1 VADSSVLTLLAI
13 LVSAYAAVVA
23 TWSLVW
29 QIRRAR
35 REHRSRVQVRTS
47 WEGGPKG
54 EKVVVQVIN
63 FSAHP
68 VKVRNWGW
76 FAEGKGPPPR
86 VQTGQPDGIEIPT
99 HDSVTIREDRNLALR
114 EVDLIRER
122 VVSWIRLTTG
132 EEFFS
137 EPTPSP
143 RHRDVDPRFA
153 EYEARHGMP
162 PP

>member
-1 VADSSVLTLLAI
+1 M
-13 LVSAYAAVVA
+13 
-23 TWSLVW
+23 
-29 QIRRAR
+29 
-35 REHRSRVQVRTS
+35 VQVRTS
-47 WEGGPKG
+47 WEGGPQG

-63 FSAHP
+63 FSAHT

-76 FAEGKGPPPR
+76 FAEGKGPLPR

-114 EVDLIRER
+114 QFDLIRER
-122 VVSWIRLTTG
+122 VVSWIQLTTG

-143 RHRDVDPRFA
+143 RHRDIDPRFA
-153 EYEARHGMP
+153 EYEARHGLP
-162 PP
+162 PS